1 MLLASYYPAH
11 ADSFPKGMKAY
22 ERNDFAEAQR
32 LFLKS
37 TNPEAWFWLASMY
50 QDKNI
55 DGCDLNCAASWYYKA
70 ADNGYLKAIPAAAV
84 MFWNAGDH
92 DKAMRLFRY
101 GARWNEPASIQFLQD
116 QREVPPPSDLWLA
129 DQERKRRTEIAAQEN
144 AAREQEQLG
153 QMLAVIAQA
162 WSGVQAAKAN
172 AYPTTAHTSLPP
184 AQLQGVVYLLASQ
197 WIEGGNTF
205 CKYTNGTTINI
216 GARVCPMQIRGQ

>member
-70 ADNGYLKAIPAAAV
+70 ADNGYLKAIPAAV

-129 DQERKRRTEIAAQEN
+129 DQSVK
-144 AAREQEQLG
+144 
-153 QMLAVIAQA
+153 
-162 WSGVQAAKAN
+162 
-172 AYPTTAHTSLPP
+172 
-184 AQLQGVVYLLASQ
+184 
-197 WIEGGNTF
+197 GGL
-205 CKYTNGTTINI
+205 K
-216 GARVCPMQIRGQ
+216 